1 MGIFGQFKYEN
12 YGTEIDFAQGFFDA
26 IKAIDE
32 RITIEDTEGNPT
44 TAAIQYAD
52 RSSSARATFVVNLG
66 HGAKLTFPRRYT
78 NNQSDCVL
86 GIVFTG
92 RDQPIDGN
100 QKRWGSVAYY
110 KSEDLL
116 ILWFAGMD
124 TAIPSGAGMSVMQL
138 KKSDDSGYIYS
149 TTNPGATILNA
160 TFSDGVASMTYAPIL
175 SYNAGAGKIDY
186 AEKVCFIS
194 AGAKFLDT
202 EAIKSCSTVAQF
214 SSIALPDG
222 RIFYTIGT
230 NAMVQVEPTT

>member
-1 MGIFGQFKYEN
+1 MGVFGQFKYEN
-12 YGTEIDFAQGFFDA
+12 YSTEIDFAQGFFDA

-32 RITIEDTEGNPT
+32 RITIEDVDGNLT

-52 RSSSARATFVVNLG
+52 RSSSAYATFVVNLG
-66 HGAKLTFPRRYT
+66 HGAKLTFKRRYP
-78 NNQSDCVL
+78 NSSADCVL
-86 GIVFTG
+86 GIVFRG
-92 RDQPIDGN
+92 RDAAIDAIE
-100 QKRWGSVAYY
+100 KRWGSIAYY

-124 TAIPSGAGMSVMQL
+124 TVVPSSAAMSVMQL

-160 TFSDGVASMTYAPIL
+160 TFSDGVASMTYTPVL

-186 AEKVCFIS
+186 VEKACFIS

-214 SSIALPDG
+214 SSISLPDG

-230 NAMVQVEPTT
+230 NAMVEVEPS

>member
-1 MGIFGQFKYEN
+1 MGVFGQFKYEN
-12 YGTEIDFAQGFFDA
+12 YNTEVDFAQGFFDA

-52 RSSSARATFVVNLG
+52 RSSSACATFVVNLG
-66 HGAKLTFPRRYT
+66 HGAKLTFKRRSQ
-78 NNQSDCVL
+78 NDRADCVL
-86 GIVFTG
+86 GITFTG
-92 RDQPIDGN
+92 RDQAIDAI

-124 TAIPSGAGMSVMQL
+124 TAVPSSAAISVMQL

-160 TFSDGVASMTYAPIL
+160 TFSDGVASMTYTPVL

-186 AEKVCFIS
+186 VEKSCFIS
-194 AGAKFLDT
+194 AGAKFLDMET
-202 EAIKSCSTVAQF
+202 IKSCSTVPQF
-214 SSIALPDG
+214 SNIALPDG

-230 NAMVQVEPTT
+230 NAMVEIEPTT

>member
-1 MGIFGQFKYEN
+1 MGVFGQFKYEN
-12 YGTEIDFAQGFFDA
+12 YNTEIDFAQGYFDA

-32 RITIEDTEGNPT
+32 RITIEDAEGNPT

-52 RSSSARATFVVNLG
+52 RSSSAYATFVVNLG
-66 HGAKLTFPRRYT
+66 HGAKLTFKRRYS
-78 NNQSDCVL
+78 NDRSDCL
-86 GIVFTG
+86 MGIVFTG
-92 RDQPIDGN
+92 RDIAIDTK

-116 ILWFAGMD
+116 ILWFNGMD
-124 TAIPSGAGMSVMQL
+124 SAIPSSAAMSVMQL
-138 KKSDDSGYIYS
+138 KKSDSGYIYS

-160 TFSDGVASMTYAPIL
+160 TFSDGVASMTYAPVL

-186 AEKVCFIS
+186 VEKSCFIS

-214 SSIALPDG
+214 SNIALPDG

-230 NAMVQVEPTT
+230 NAMVEIEPTT